1 MPKVDAT
8 RDQRSAPC
16 ASVVIPAYRNP
27 GLGECLDAL
36 ADADEGVSF
45 DVTVLLNGASA
56 EVARIARS
64 HASHVAIVESPVN
77 LGVSGGF
84 NAGFAATRGEYL
96 VQLQDDVLGEPGW
109 LHHLV
114 ARAEGEP
121 AAGAVGCLTLEA
133 DGTVM
138 DPGHI
143 VWNDGITQR
152 GLIGGSMRPADYTES
167 HAIDYHGSAGM
178 LIRRQAW
185 ASIGG
190 FDDMYYPAYYGD
202 VDFCF
207 RLRERGWRVLLE
219 PQARVRHHGQMS
231 TTTRFRSFIL
241 ECNRQRFLQRHG
253 DVVAQRGTR
262 TLDPR
267 DLDREI
273 AAARAQPAGSQP
285 PPPTPEELAALA
297 ARLDRNPQ
305 DILRRELA
313 VRSDYANQLEAELE
327 RVIAEREGS
336 AAATQRTIN
345 ELSATNDEL
354 ATQNKRLATQLA
366 AIDHQ
371 LQANQLWAADLE
383 RQIAVLT
390 ASTSWRMTAPLR
402 AITQRLRPE
411 RPTEGNRTRP

>member
-1 MPKVDAT
+1 MPKVDPT
-8 RDQRSAPC
+8 RNQRSAPC

-36 ADADEGVSF
+36 AGADEGVSF
-45 DVTVLLNGASA
+45 DVTVLLNGATP

-64 HASHVAIVESPVN
+64 HASRIAIVESPVN

-84 NAGFAATRGEYL
+84 NAGFAATHGEYL
-96 VQLQDDVLGEPGW
+96 VQLQDDVVVEPGW

-121 AAGAVGCLTLEA
+121 AAGAIGCLTLEA
-133 DGTVM
+133 DGAVM

-152 GLIGGSMRPADYTES
+152 GLIGGSTRPADYTES

-190 FDDMYYPAYYGD
+190 FDDEYYPAYYGD

-207 RLRERGWRVLLE
+207 RLRERGWLVLLE
-219 PQARVRHHGQMS
+219 PQARVRHQGQMS
-231 TTTRFRSFIL
+231 TTTRFRSFIA

-262 TLDPR
+262 TLDQG

-273 AAARAQPAGSQP
+273 AAARAQPAGP
-285 PPPTPEELAALA
+285 PPAPPTPEELAMLTTRLA
-297 ARLDRNPQ
+297 RDPLE
-305 DILRRELA
+305 ILRRELD
-313 VRSDYANQLEAELE
+313 VRAEHAEQLEKELE
-327 RVIAEREGS
+327 RVIADRDDA

-345 ELSATNDEL
+345 ELRSANDEL
-354 ATQNKRLATQLA
+354 ATQNERLATQLA
-366 AIDHQ
+366 TIDHQ
-371 LQANQLWAADLE
+371 LQANQVWAADLE
-383 RQIAVLT
+383 RQLRELS
-390 ASTSWRMTAPLR
+390 ASRSMRMTAPLR
-402 AITQRLRPE
+402 AALARIRR
-411 RPTEGNRTRP
+411 RS

>member
-1 MPKVDAT
+1 MPKVEAT

-45 DVTVLLNGASA
+45 DVTVLLNGATP

-64 HASHVAIVESPVN
+64 HASRIAIVESPVN

-84 NAGFAATRGEYL
+84 NAGFAATRGDYL
-96 VQLQDDVLGEPGW
+96 MQLQDDVVVEPGW

-152 GLIGGSMRPADYTES
+152 GLIGGSTRPADYTES

-190 FDDMYYPAYYGD
+190 FDDEYYPAYYGD

-207 RLRERGWRVLLE
+207 RLRERGWLVLLE
-219 PQARVRHHGQMS
+219 PQARVRHQGQMS
-231 TTTRFRSFIL
+231 TTTRFRSFIA

-262 TLDPR
+262 TLDQS

-273 AAARAQPAGSQP
+273 AAARAQPAGP
-285 PPPTPEELAALA
+285 PPAPPTPEELAMLTTRLA
-297 ARLDRNPQ
+297 RDPLE
-305 DILRRELA
+305 ILRRELD
-313 VRSDYANQLEAELE
+313 VRAEHAEQLEKELE
-327 RVIAEREGS
+327 RVIADRDDA

-345 ELSATNDEL
+345 ELRSANDEL
-354 ATQNKRLATQLA
+354 ATQNERLATQLA
-366 AIDHQ
+366 TIDHQ
-371 LQANQLWAADLE
+371 LQANQVWAADLE
-383 RQIAVLT
+383 RQLRELS
-390 ASTSWRMTAPLR
+390 ASRSMRMTAPLR
-402 AITQRLRPE
+402 AALARIRR
-411 RPTEGNRTRP
+411 RS

>member
-1 MPKVDAT
+1 
-8 RDQRSAPC
+8 
-16 ASVVIPAYRNP
+16 
-27 GLGECLDAL
+27 
-36 ADADEGVSF
+36 
-45 DVTVLLNGASA
+45 
-56 EVARIARS
+56 
-64 HASHVAIVESPVN
+64 
-77 LGVSGGF
+77 
-84 NAGFAATRGEYL
+84 
-96 VQLQDDVLGEPGW
+96 
-109 LHHLV
+109 
-114 ARAEGEP
+114 
-121 AAGAVGCLTLEA
+121 
-133 DGTVM
+133 
-138 DPGHI
+138 
-143 VWNDGITQR
+143 
-152 GLIGGSMRPADYTES
+152 
-167 HAIDYHGSAGM
+167 M

>member
-1 MPKVDAT
+1 MPKVEAT

-45 DVTVLLNGASA
+45 DVTVLLNGATP

-64 HASHVAIVESPVN
+64 HASRIAIVESPVN

-84 NAGFAATRGEYL
+84 NAGFAATHGEYL
-96 VQLQDDVLGEPGW
+96 VQLQDDVVVEPGW

-152 GLIGGSMRPADYTES
+152 GLIGGSTRPADYTES

-190 FDDMYYPAYYGD
+190 FDDEYYPAYYGD

-207 RLRERGWRVLLE
+207 RLRERGWLVLLE
-219 PQARVRHHGQMS
+219 PQARVRHQGQMS
-231 TTTRFRSFIL
+231 TTTRFRSFIA

-262 TLDPR
+262 TLDQG

-273 AAARAQPAGSQP
+273 AAARAQPAGP
-285 PPPTPEELAALA
+285 PPAPPTPEELAMLTTRLA
-297 ARLDRNPQ
+297 RDPLE
-305 DILRRELA
+305 ILRRELD
-313 VRSDYANQLEAELE
+313 VRAEHAEQLEKELE
-327 RVIAEREGS
+327 RVIADRDDA

-345 ELSATNDEL
+345 ELRSANDEL

-366 AIDHQ
+366 TIDHQ
-371 LQANQLWAADLE
+371 LQANQVWAADLE
-383 RQIAVLT
+383 RQLRELS
-390 ASTSWRMTAPLR
+390 ASRSMRMTAPLR
-402 AITQRLRPE
+402 AALARIRR
-411 RPTEGNRTRP
+411 RS

>member
-1 MPKVDAT
+1 MPKVEAT

-45 DVTVLLNGASA
+45 DVTVLLNGATP

-64 HASHVAIVESPVN
+64 HASRIAIVESPVN

-84 NAGFAATRGEYL
+84 NAGFAATRGDYL
-96 VQLQDDVLGEPGW
+96 MQLQDDVVVEPGW

-152 GLIGGSMRPADYTES
+152 GLIGGSTRPADYTES

-190 FDDMYYPAYYGD
+190 FDDEYYPAYYGD

-207 RLRERGWRVLLE
+207 RLRERGWLVLLE
-219 PQARVRHHGQMS
+219 PQARVRHQGQMS
-231 TTTRFRSFIL
+231 TTTRFRSFIA

-262 TLDPR
+262 TLDQG

-273 AAARAQPAGSQP
+273 AAARAQPAGP
-285 PPPTPEELAALA
+285 PPAPPTPEELAMLTTRLA
-297 ARLDRNPQ
+297 RDPLE
-305 DILRRELA
+305 ILRRELD
-313 VRSDYANQLEAELE
+313 VRAEHAEQLEKELE
-327 RVIAEREGS
+327 RVIADRDDA

-345 ELSATNDEL
+345 ELRSANDEL
-354 ATQNKRLATQLA
+354 ATQNERLATQLA
-366 AIDHQ
+366 TIDHQ
-371 LQANQLWAADLE
+371 LQANQVWAADLE
-383 RQIAVLT
+383 RQLRELS
-390 ASTSWRMTAPLR
+390 ASRSMRMTAPLR
-402 AITQRLRPE
+402 AALARIRR
-411 RPTEGNRTRP
+411 RS

>member
-1 MPKVDAT
+1 MPKVEAT

-16 ASVVIPAYRNP
+16 ASIVIPAYRNP

-45 DVTVLLNGASA
+45 DVTVLLNGATP

-64 HASHVAIVESPVN
+64 HASRIAIVESPVN

-84 NAGFAATRGEYL
+84 NAGFAATHGEYL
-96 VQLQDDVLGEPGW
+96 VQLQDDVVVEPGW

-152 GLIGGSMRPADYTES
+152 GLIGGSTRPAGYTES

-190 FDDMYYPAYYGD
+190 FDDEYYPAYYGD

-207 RLRERGWRVLLE
+207 RLRERGWLVLLE
-219 PQARVRHHGQMS
+219 PQARVRHQGQMS
-231 TTTRFRSFIL
+231 TTTRFRSFIA

-262 TLDPR
+262 TLDQG

-273 AAARAQPAGSQP
+273 TAARAQPAGP
-285 PPPTPEELAALA
+285 PPAPPTPEELAMLTTRLA
-297 ARLDRNPQ
+297 RDPLE
-305 DILRRELA
+305 ILRRELD
-313 VRSDYANQLEAELE
+313 VRAEHAEQLEKKLE
-327 RVIAEREGS
+327 RVIADRDGA

-345 ELSATNDEL
+345 ELRSANDEL
-354 ATQNKRLATQLA
+354 ATQNERLATQLA
-366 AIDHQ
+366 TIDHQ
-371 LQANQLWAADLE
+371 LQANQVWAADLE
-383 RQIAVLT
+383 RQLRELS
-390 ASTSWRMTAPLR
+390 ASRSMRMTAPLR
-402 AITQRLRPE
+402 AALARIRR
-411 RPTEGNRTRP
+411 RS